1 MAISPPAARGDIKT
15 LTKNEAFK
23 IISVFFKTLN
33 ASTTFF
39 HPPFRIFLMLCLR
52 TFNTISTSSVG
63 GGGVCCQTSF
73 VFSLSIRPRAGL
85 ASVESSFSG
94 WQPRSV
100 YVCNASKLQVFCADD
115 VFLPCDH
122 GLNF

>member
-63 GGGVCCQTSF
+63 GGGGCAARLLLFFPYRSDHERDWPAWKVVFRVGNQGVCMYVMLRNYRYF
-73 VFSLSIRPRAGL
+73 VLMMFFYLVTTG
-85 ASVESSFSG
+85 
-94 WQPRSV
+94 
-100 YVCNASKLQVFCADD
+100 
-115 VFLPCDH
+115 
-122 GLNF
+122 